1 LRPEVAAWIDRSPD
15 EVLLVLENVGGV
27 DALEVDIQ
35 ARWKLADQEVEA
47 LEEIEKYRLPL
58 AVLSAAKKTTFE
70 LKFPEAQS
78 PQLFL
83 RLSWKNRA
91 GRVEKRSLAL
101 QT

>member
-1 LRPEVAAWIDRSPD
+1 
-15 EVLLVLENVGGV
+15 
-27 DALEVDIQ
+27 VDIQ